1 MTPHAADQLAV
12 WARRRHVGL
21 VKLTPAAVHQTKNTI
36 ASIASTNKV
45 LSRVLAT
52 DRIFGCGW
60 IALTVLKTKRALI
73 NAIAPQ
79 KRGDTIS
86 RELLGRPNIVV
97 GTSPS
102 FNIKCVIHGAVP
114 SPPTMN
120 KDAKVK
126 RKKPM
131 VTTPPVVTDSSSVLF
146 MKNSSGGVEIRLS
159 VSGRQC
165 EYKRSS
171 ASLSSAR
178 SS

>member
-1 MTPHAADQLAV
+1 
-12 WARRRHVGL
+12 
-21 VKLTPAAVHQTKNTI
+21 
-36 ASIASTNKV
+36 
-45 LSRVLAT
+45 
-52 DRIFGCGW
+52 
-60 IALTVLKTKRALI
+60 
-73 NAIAPQ
+73 
-79 KRGDTIS
+79 
-86 RELLGRPNIVV
+86 
-97 GTSPS
+97 
-102 FNIKCVIHGAVP
+102 
-114 SPPTMN
+114 MN